1 MKTDREGNRLV
12 TSAEMKELDR
22 NTIENHGVP
31 AMVLM
36 ERAALA
42 SVETLYEEAFDLTRV
57 AAVCGPGNNGG
68 DGIAIARLLHIAGS
82 AVTVVFVGEAEKR
95 SEETRRQWEIAES
108 YGTRIVGI
116 GEAVKDGIIADATT
130 VIDAVFGIGGGRAPA
145 GDFLDAVRHI
155 NRAGAAGAEVL
166 AVDIPSGISAETGE
180 AAGEAVTAD
189 VTVTFA
195 YKKTGHTIAPGREM
209 SGEVTIKDIGIY

>member
-1 MKTDREGNRLV
+1 
-12 TSAEMKELDR
+12 
-22 NTIENHGVP
+22 
-31 AMVLM
+31 M

-42 SVETLYEEAFDLTRV
+42 SVDTLHEEAFDLTRV

-82 AVTVVFVGEAEKR
+82 AVTVVFVGDAEKR
-95 SEETRRQWEIAES
+95 SEETRQQWEIAES
-108 YGTRIVGI
+108 YGVRILGI
-116 GEAVKDGIIADATT
+116 EDASKTGVISDAAT
-130 VIDAVFGIGGGRAPA
+130 VIDAVFGIGGARAPA
-145 GDFLDAVRHI
+145 ARFLDAIRQI
-155 NRAGAAGAEVL
+155 NRAGASGAEVL

-195 YKKTGHTIAPGREM
+195 YKKIGHTIAPGKEL
-209 SGEVTIKDIGIY
+209 SGEVIVKDIGIY